1 MSKKN
6 RNKQSAQKAAEQK
19 LEQAVVA
26 VEEVPAATEPEPPA
40 EQAAV
45 AEPAV
50 VTEVKTTA
58 ESILAG
64 AEAEVER
71 LLAQLKGAR
80 QVVRELKN
88 GPVAPATDANG
99 NPLTAGQRAW
109 LTRVARLKAQGIE
122 FVPKGRKAAKVY
134 DANDPNLTAGQK
146 AYVTRLKRLADPNY
160 KPAKKAADKPSPQ
173 ERLDAAVKAAFE
185 RLLAGH
191 PEAAA
196 TAFAGGTR
204 VDLSGPAQAA

>member
-6 RNKQSAQKAAEQK
+6 RKESEQKAAEQK

-26 VEEVPAATEPEPPA
+26 VEQVPATTEPEPPA
-40 EQAAV
+40 V
-45 AEPAV
+45 I
-50 VTEVKTTA
+50 TELGVSTA
-58 ESILAG
+58 ESKQ
-64 AEAEVER
+64 AEAEAEIER
-71 LLAQLKGAR
+71 LQASLKAAR
-80 QVVRELKN
+80 QHLRELKN
-88 GPVAPATDANG
+88 GPVAPAIDANG

-109 LTRVARLKAQGIE
+109 QTRLARLQAQGIT
-122 FVPKGRKAAKVY
+122 FVPKAKKAAKVY
-134 DANDPNLTAGQK
+134 DENDPNLTAGQK
-146 AYVTRLKRLADPNY
+146 AYITRLKRLADPNY

-196 TAFAGGTR
+196 AAFAGGTR

>member
-6 RNKQSAQKAAEQK
+6 RNRQSAQKAAEQK

-26 VEEVPAATEPEPPA
+26 IEPIKAAETAVETPATPA
-40 EQAAV
+40 ES
-45 AEPAV
+45 PTD
-50 VTEVKTTA
+50 VTAKHVIE
-58 ESILAG
+58 G
-64 AEAEVER
+64 EAEIER
-71 LLAQLKGAR
+71 LQASLKAAR
-80 QVVRELKN
+80 QHLRELKE
-88 GPVAPATDANG
+88 GPVSPATDANG

-109 LTRVARLKAQGIE
+109 LTRLARLQAQGIE

-134 DANDPNLTAGQK
+134 DENDPNLTAGQK

-160 KPAKKAADKPSPQ
+160 KPAKKAAGKPSPQ

-185 RLLAGH
+185 KLLAGH

-204 VDLSGPAQAA
+204 VDLSGPASQAA

>member
-19 LEQAVVA
+19 LEQAVIA
-26 VEEVPAATEPEPPA
+26 VEEVKEVKTEPEPPA
-40 EQAAV
+40 
-45 AEPAV
+45 V
-50 VTEVKTTA
+50 VTELGVSTA
-58 ESILAG
+58 ASEL
-64 AEAEVER
+64 AEAEIQVNILIGR
-71 LLAQLKGAR
+71 LSAAR
-80 QVVRELKN
+80 KHLRELKN
-88 GPVAPATDANG
+88 GPVSPATDANG

-134 DANDPNLTAGQK
+134 DENDPNLTAGQK

-185 RLLAGH
+185 KFVAGH

-204 VDLSGPAQAA
+204 VDLSGPASQAA